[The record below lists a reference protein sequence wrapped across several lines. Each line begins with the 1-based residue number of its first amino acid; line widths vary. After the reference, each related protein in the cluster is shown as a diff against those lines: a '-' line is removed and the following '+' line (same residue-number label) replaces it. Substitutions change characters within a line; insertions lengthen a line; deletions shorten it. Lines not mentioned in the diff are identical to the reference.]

1 MATRT
6 MLSAFRNRSL
16 TSRIISHHRSL
27 RTLVL
32 AEHEGGSI
40 KTSSLSAIEAA
51 KSLGDE
57 NSISVLLAGSGPS
70 IKEVASQAASCHP
83 SVSKTFDPSGLF
95 CQVLLADSE
104 KFSNP
109 LAEPWA
115 KLVHLV
121 HQKGGYSHIISAS
134 SSFGKNILPRAA
146 ALLDVSPI
154 TDVTEISGPN
164 LFVSSQPRQAKVAL
178 KPNLRLGRVSFGDSG
193 AKVAVLAKPVRTVGM
208 QPVHLTIS
216 ELLACLAVTCLLVHY
231 GCLLLY
237 GRPTYA
243 GNALSTVRYTGS
255 IPCMLTIRAPSFPP
269 VTVAADSKSDAA
281 SIDQVDISIL
291 NEDGAVGK
299 SRYIKVCSQNTERP
313 DLGNAR
319 VVVTGGRALKSAEN
333 FKMIEKLAEKLGAA
347 VGATRAAVDA
357 GYVPNDL
364 QVGQTGKIVAPQLYM
379 AFGVSGAI
387 QHIAG
392 MRDSK
397 IIVAVNKDADAPIF
411 QYSNSELKCETQVAD
426 YGLVGDLFEVI
437 PELLEKLPEKK

>member
-83 SVSKTFDPSGLF
+83 SVSK
-95 CQVLLADSE
+95 VLLADSE

-121 HQKGGYSHIISAS
+121 HQK
-134 SSFGKNILPRAA
+134 A

-164 LFVSSQPRQAKVAL
+164 LFVS
-178 KPNLRLGRVSFGDSG
+178 G
-193 AKVAVLAKPVRTVGM
+193 AKVAVLAKPVRTVG
-208 QPVHLTIS
+208 
-216 ELLACLAVTCLLVHY
+216 
-231 GCLLLY
+231 LLLY

-255 IPCMLTIRAPSFPP
+255 IPLS
-269 VTVAADSKSDAA
+269 
-281 SIDQVDISIL
+281 
-291 NEDGAVGK
+291 NEDACLL
-299 SRYIKVCSQNTERP
+299 S
-313 DLGNAR
+313 
-319 VVVTGGRALKSAEN
+319 VV
-333 FKMIEKLAEKLGAA
+333 

-364 QVGQTGKIVAPQLYM
+364 
-379 AFGVSGAI
+379 
-387 QHIAG
+387 
-392 MRDSK
+392 
-397 IIVAVNKDADAPIF
+397 